1 MGLSRK
7 ILLITIGILAISL
20 LVSSMLNVVSFR
32 SKYTDALLTG
42 SFGIGYSIES
52 LLTELLALG
61 LPLDSL
67 SGMDN
72 KLVEVVEKNSHI
84 AYAGITDELGVV
96 LFHSNSSLIGHHFT
110 DLVAQKILSEKSP
123 VWHIYDRFDGE
134 RYYDVSIP
142 LFDHDENYVGVV
154 RLGFLSSIVDRKV
167 EQAITQIIINVLVT
181 FLVIAILLNLFLR
194 RSVIDPVKQLSG
206 YAESIANGKFDSKS
220 TIRSKDEIG
229 KLSYSLHEMGAIL
242 QNQIIELKKSG
253 RELEQRID
261 IRTQELADINQDL
274 KESNEELS
282 EALERE
288 KGLSDA
294 LRNSEERF
302 RMLFEKSKAIMITI
316 DPGTGKILAANHAAE
331 IYYGYRVEQ
340 LLDMNISDINVL
352 TDAEISHEMDLAK
365 REERNHFYFQH
376 ALASGEIRDVEVHS
390 GPIDWGGK
398 QVLYSIIHD
407 ITDRKKA
414 EAELDRIAHYDSLTG
429 LPNRLLKSD
438 RLNQAIVRAKRRGNL
453 VAVCYLDLDGFKPIN
468 DKYGHDT
475 GDLVLVEVA
484 KRLELTV
491 RGGDT
496 VSRIGGDEFVIIV
509 TEIESQDGCELI
521 LQRVMQVIEEPIILQ
536 DIELEVSASI
546 GYTLYPSDDSDAD
559 LLLRH
564 ADQAMYVAKGRGKSC
579 IHLFDPE
586 QDRQVKAYRE
596 NYDRLQQAISQDE
609 LILYYQ
615 PKVNMYNGQV
625 IGMEALLRWEHPE
638 QGILAPG
645 SFLHILTDT
654 DLEIDLGKWVID
666 RALKQLQLWQSL
678 GMDLTVSV
686 NIGPHHLQHSDFV
699 HHVKKALVK
708 YDTVT
713 ANKLELE
720 ILETTSIE
728 DLSRIIQPLLHCQEM
743 GVQITLD
750 DFGTGYS
757 SLTYF
762 HRLPVNTLK
771 IDKSFVCDMLEDP
784 QDLAIVESVVRL
796 ALAFRHPVIA
806 EGVESIE
813 HGAALLRLGCQL
825 GQGYGIARPMPAED
839 VVNWIE
845 LWRNNTAWQTLNKRL
860 EIDSITDVKTAI
872 VAHQKWIAQ
881 SIEAIINA
889 GPSSNQ
895 KLSDSNSCSFGR
907 WFHGAGYFKYGNL
920 EQYSDLRERHVK
932 IHTLVEELHNLST
945 GGHQERAIQRVKELI
960 TLHDQFIEQLQK
972 LLSKIA

>member
-20 LVSSMLNVVSFR
+20 LVSSMLNVISFR

-84 AYAGITDELGVV
+84 AYAGVTDELGVV
-96 LFHSNSSLIGHHFT
+96 LFHSDESLIGYHFT
-110 DLVAQKILSEKSP
+110 DPVAQKILKEKSP
-123 VWHIYDRFDGE
+123 IWQIYDRFDGE

-142 LFDHDENYVGVV
+142 LFDHDEDYVGVV
-154 RLGFLSSIVDRKV
+154 RLGFLSSIVDQKV
-167 EQAITQIIINVLVT
+167 EEAIAQIIINVLVT
-181 FLVIAILLNLFLR
+181 FVVIALLLNLFLR

-206 YAESIANGKFDSKS
+206 YAESIAKGKFDSK
-220 TIRSKDEIG
+220 TAIRSKDEIG
-229 KLSYSLHEMGAIL
+229 RLSYSLHEMGGIL
-242 QNQIIELKKSG
+242 QKQIVELKQSG
-253 RELEQRID
+253 RELEQRIEM
-261 IRTQELADINQDL
+261 RTQELADINQDL
-274 KESNEELS
+274 KKSNAGLS

-288 KGLSDA
+288 KELSDA

-302 RMLFEKSKAIMITI
+302 RMLFEKSKATMLTI
-316 DPGTGKILAANHAAE
+316 DPGSGGILAANHAAE
-331 IYYGYRVEQ
+331 IYYGYSVDQ
-340 LLDMNISDINVL
+340 LLSMNIGDINVL
-352 TDAEISHEMDLAK
+352 TDAEISREMDLAK

-438 RLNQAIVRAKRRGNL
+438 RLNQAIVRAKRRGHL

-475 GDLVLVEVA
+475 GDLVLVEIA
-484 KRLELTV
+484 KRLEHTV

-496 VSRIGGDEFVIIV
+496 VSRIGGDEFVIIL
-509 TEIESQDGCELI
+509 TELGSQEGCEFI

-536 DIELEVSASI
+536 DVELIVSASI
-546 GYTLYPSDDSDAD
+546 GFTLYPSDDSDAD

-564 ADQAMYVAKGRGKSC
+564 ADQAMYVAKDRGKSC

-586 QDRQVKAYRE
+586 QDRQVKAFRE
-596 NYDRLQQAISQDE
+596 NYDRLSKAITDNE
-609 LILYYQ
+609 FVLYYQ
-615 PKVNMYNGQV
+615 PKVNMYTGQV
-625 IGMEALLRWEHPE
+625 IGMEALLRWHHPE
-638 QGILAPG
+638 QGMLAPG
-645 SFLHILTDT
+645 SFLHIMTDT
-654 DLEIDLGKWVID
+654 DLEIELGKWVID
-666 RALKQLQLWQSL
+666 RALQQQQLWQSQ

-699 HHVKKALVK
+699 HHVKEALVK
-708 YDTVT
+708 YDTVP

-728 DLSRIIQPLLHCQEM
+728 DLSRIIQPLLRCQEM

-771 IDKSFVCDMLEDP
+771 IDQSFVCDMLEDP

-796 ALAFRHPVIA
+796 ALAFHHPVIA
-806 EGVESIE
+806 EGVESLE

-825 GQGYGIARPMPAED
+825 GQGYGIARPMPAGD
-839 VVNWIE
+839 VTRWRE
-845 LWRNNTAWQTLNKRL
+845 EWRNNTAWQTLNKRL
-860 EIDSITDVKTAI
+860 EIDSSRDVESAI
-872 VAHQKWIAQ
+872 VGHQQWLTQ
-881 SIEAIINA
+881 SLEAITNA
-889 GPSSNQ
+889 DSQSTRS
-895 KLSDSNSCSFGR
+895 LLDSNSCPFGR
-907 WFHGAGYFKYGNL
+907 WFHGAGYFKYGHL
-920 EQYSDLRERHVK
+920 EQYGKLRENHEH
-932 IHTLVEELHNLST
+932 IHLLAEELRNLSAS
-945 GGHQERAIQRVKELI
+945 GNQKHAQQRLEELI
-960 TLHDQFIEQLQK
+960 SMHDQFIEELQS
-972 LLSKIA
+972 LVTRVN

>member
-7 ILLITIGILAISL
+7 ILIITIGILAISL
-20 LVSSMLNVVSFR
+20 LVSSMLNVISFR

-84 AYAGITDELGVV
+84 AYAGVTDELGIV
-96 LFHSNSSLIGHHFT
+96 LFHSDNSLVGHHFA
-110 DLVAQKILSEKSP
+110 DSVARKILNEKRP
-123 VWHIYDRFDGE
+123 IWQIYDRFDGE

-142 LFDHDENYVGVV
+142 LFDHDKNYVGVV

-167 EQAITQIIINVLVT
+167 EEAIAQIIINVLVT

-206 YAESIANGKFDSKS
+206 YAESIANGIFDSES
-220 TIRSKDEIG
+220 TIRSKDEVG
-229 KLSYSLHEMGAIL
+229 RLSYSLHEMGGIL
-242 QNQIIELKKSG
+242 QKQIKELKKSG
-253 RELEQRID
+253 RELEQRIEV
-261 IRTQELADINQDL
+261 RTQELADINQDL
-274 KESNEELS
+274 KKSNDGLS

-288 KGLSDA
+288 KKLSDA

-302 RMLFEKSKAIMITI
+302 RMLFEKSKAIMLTI
-316 DPGTGKILAANHAAE
+316 DPGNGAILAANHAAE
-331 IYYGYRVEQ
+331 IYYGYYIEQ
-340 LLDMNISDINVL
+340 LLKMNIGDINVL
-352 TDAEISHEMDLAK
+352 TDTEIAHEMDLAE

-438 RLNQAIVRAKRRGNL
+438 RLNQAIVRAKRRGSL

-468 DKYGHDT
+468 DTYGHDT

-484 KRLELTV
+484 QRLEHTV

-496 VSRIGGDEFVIIV
+496 VSRIGGDEFVIIL
-509 TEIESQDGCELI
+509 TELESQDGCEFI

-536 DIELEVSASI
+536 DVELVVSASI

-564 ADQAMYVAKGRGKSC
+564 ADQAMYVAKDRGKSC

-596 NYDRLQQAISQDE
+596 NYERLQEAILNGE
-609 LILYYQ
+609 FVLYYQ

-625 IGMEALLRWEHPE
+625 IGMEALLRWMHPE
-638 QGILAPG
+638 QGMLAPG

-654 DLEIDLGKWVID
+654 DLEIELGRWVID
-666 RALKQLQLWQSL
+666 RALKQLQVWQSK
-678 GMDLTVSV
+678 GMDLSVSV
-686 NIGPHHLQHSDFV
+686 NIGPHHLQHSGFV
-699 HHVKKALVK
+699 HHVKEALIN
-708 YDTVT
+708 YDSVA

-771 IDKSFVCDMLEDP
+771 IDQSFVCDMLEDP

-796 ALAFRHPVIA
+796 ALAFHHPVIA

-825 GQGYGIARPMPAED
+825 GQGYGIARPMPAES
-839 VVNWIE
+839 VANWIE
-845 LWRNNTAWQTLNKRL
+845 QWHDDTDWQNLKKRL
-860 EIDSITDVKTAI
+860 EIDSNTDIKTVIAS
-872 VAHQKWIAQ
+872 HQQWLSQ
-881 SIEAIINA
+881 SIETITNTE
-889 GPSSNQ
+889 SHSNWIF
-895 KLSDSNSCSFGR
+895 SDSNSCSFGR
-907 WFHGAGYFKYGNL
+907 WFHGAGYFKYGHL
-920 EQYSDLRERHVK
+920 EQYGKLRKCHEH
-932 IHTLVEELHNLST
+932 IHLLVEELNELSNS
-945 GGHQERAIQRVKELI
+945 GQQERMLQKLDELNAM
-960 TLHDQFIEQLQK
+960 HDQFVNQLQK
-972 LLSKIA
+972 LLSKID